1 MTNIRYADDIM
12 IDAKSMEE
20 LVDMLKLL
28 LPEFASIGLELN
40 VSKQKIDQCLSG
52 RTVFCRSGT

>member
-1 MTNIRYADDIM
+1 M
-12 IDAKSMEE
+12 IYAKSMEE